1 MDFLGWGFIF
11 LILLTI
17 HYSLIRMSIST
28 EKTSWRWQLE
38 QLQQQLGEWIEVK
51 LRSNDRDLQLDIF
64 PPWLGALLVRL
75 TWLVLA
81 GLIIWFG
88 YRVIY
93 PYLQKWIERN
103 QQSKSLLDVVSVPA
117 YTVVELLNK
126 SQQSQRDGDYT
137 QASRWLY
144 LAMLQRLND
153 ANLIPHQFSRTDREY
168 LQLLRT
174 VPIID
179 VGEVLVSIH
188 EQLHFGNK
196 QIEIIDFD
204 RCQAAYQQIER
215 QLTIGNRINE

>member
-1 MDFLGWGFIF
+1 
-11 LILLTI
+11 
-17 HYSLIRMSIST
+17 MSST

-75 TWLVLA
+75 TWLILA

-93 PYLQKWIERN
+93 PYLKKWIERN
-103 QQSKSLLDVVSVPA
+103 QQSRSLLDVASVPA
-117 YTVVELLNK
+117 YTVVQLLDK
-126 SQQSQRDGDYT
+126 SQQFQRDGDYT

-153 ANLIPHQFSRTDREY
+153 AKLIPHQFSRTDREY
-168 LQLLRT
+168 LQLLRA

-179 VGEVLVSIH
+179 IGEILVSIH

-196 QIEIIDFD
+196 QIEITEFNK
-204 RCQAAYQQIER
+204 CQQAYRQIED
-215 QLTIGNRINE
+215 QLVVISGTSQ

>member
-1 MDFLGWGFIF
+1 
-11 LILLTI
+11 
-17 HYSLIRMSIST
+17 MSST

-75 TWLVLA
+75 TWLILA

-93 PYLQKWIERN
+93 PYLKKWIERN
-103 QQSKSLLDVVSVPA
+103 QQSRSLLDVASVPA
-117 YTVVELLNK
+117 YTVVQLLDK
-126 SQQSQRDGDYT
+126 SQQFQRDGDYT

-153 ANLIPHQFSRTDREY
+153 AKLIPHQFSRTDREY
-168 LQLLRT
+168 LQLLRA

-179 VGEVLVSIH
+179 IGEILVSIH

-196 QIEIIDFD
+196 QIEITEFNK
-204 RCQAAYQQIER
+204 CQQAYQQIEH
-215 QLTIGNRINE
+215 QLAVSSGTSE

>member
-1 MDFLGWGFIF
+1 MLGFI
-11 LILLTI
+11 LQPNLQIYQLSTINYQLT
-17 HYSLIRMSIST
+17 YMSS

-38 QLQQQLGEWIEVK
+38 QLQQQLGEWIEMK
-51 LRSNDRDLQLDIF
+51 LRSNDSDLRLDIF

-81 GLIIWFG
+81 GLVTWFG

-93 PYLQKWIERN
+93 PYLQKWLEQNR
-103 QQSKSLLDVVSVPA
+103 QSKLSLDLVSVPT
-117 YTVVELLNK
+117 YTVVELLSK
-126 SQQSQRDGDYT
+126 SQQFQRDGNYT

-144 LAMLQRLND
+144 LAMLQQLND

-168 LQLLRT
+168 LQLLRA

-179 VGEVLVSIH
+179 VGEILVSIH

-196 QIEIIDFD
+196 QIEVADFD
-204 RCQAAYQQIER
+204 KCQQAYQQIER
-215 QLTIGNRINE
+215 QLAVSNGTSD

>member
-1 MDFLGWGFIF
+1 
-11 LILLTI
+11 
-17 HYSLIRMSIST
+17 MSVYT

-64 PPWLGALLVRL
+64 PSWLGSLLVRL
-75 TWLVLA
+75 TWLGLA

-88 YRVIY
+88 YRIIY
-93 PYLQKWIERN
+93 PYLQRWIERN
-103 QQSKSLLDVVSVPA
+103 NQSKSLLDLVPVQA
-117 YTVVELLNK
+117 YTVVELLSK
-126 SQQSQRDGDYT
+126 SQQFQRDGDYT

-153 ANLIPHQFSRTDREY
+153 ENLIPHQFSRTDREY

-179 VGEVLVSIH
+179 IGEILVSIH
-188 EQLHFGNK
+188 EQLHFGNQ
-196 QIEIIDFD
+196 QIEIADFN
-204 RCQAAYQQIER
+204 RCQQAYQQIER
-215 QLTIGNRINE
+215 QLAVSSGISE